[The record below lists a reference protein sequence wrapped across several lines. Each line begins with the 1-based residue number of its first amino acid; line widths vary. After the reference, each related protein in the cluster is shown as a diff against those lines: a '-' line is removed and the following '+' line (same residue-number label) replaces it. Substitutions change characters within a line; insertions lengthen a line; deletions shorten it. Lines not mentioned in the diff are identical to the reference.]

1 MANRPDA
8 KLKLLM
14 VMRALFEETDADH
27 GITVDQLVEWLA
39 MRGVEGERK
48 SVQRDIETLQE
59 FGLNVVRRRSECVT
73 YRLIDPLLSMNQWEM
88 AVDAVQ
94 SSPCLD
100 ARKTFEIVDGIGRL
114 VSRFQRERL
123 DRKLATPKRVKMSS
137 EHALE
142 NLEIVR
148 EALSKRKKIAFRYAT
163 RDTDDGLFEHFG
175 GNEHSTTTIE
185 VVYAMGFYYLVAF
198 EERYKDI
205 AYYRLDR
212 MLDASVACDAAVR
225 HEKIANY
232 RADDQGIISFGP
244 YEAEVT
250 TVELCVARR
259 FVGAVVDR
267 FGTDIA
273 IRPDEGDPMD
283 CALVRVKVALTPMFY
298 SWLLGLGESMVV
310 AKPKRVREE
319 FVGYLKRSLALYQ
332 GAEEDV
338 LASEEQN
345 A

>member
-27 GITVDQLVEWLA
+27 GITIDQLVEWLA
-39 MRGVEGERK
+39 LRGVEGERK
-48 SVQRDIETLQE
+48 SVQRDIEILQE
-59 FGLNVVRRRSECVT
+59 FGLNIVRRRSECVT
-73 YRLIDPLLSMNQWEM
+73 YRLIDPLLSAAQWEM
-88 AVDAVQ
+88 VVDAVQ

-100 ARKTFEIVDGIGRL
+100 AGETFEIVDGVGRL

-123 DRKLATPKRVKMSS
+123 DCKLATPKRVKMSS

-142 NLEIVR
+142 NLAIVR
-148 EALSKRKKIAFRYAT
+148 DALSKRKKVAFRYAT
-163 RDTDDGLFEHFG
+163 RDTDGGLFEHFG
-175 GNEHSTTTIE
+175 GNEHSTTPID
-185 VVYAMGFYYLVAF
+185 VVYAMGFYYLAAF
-198 EERYKDI
+198 EERCEDI
-205 AYYRLDR
+205 TYYRLDR
-212 MLDASVACDAAVR
+212 MLDASVTGDAAVR

-232 RADDQGIISFGP
+232 RADDKGIVSFGP

-250 TVELCVARR
+250 TVELRVARR

-267 FGTDIA
+267 FGADIA
-273 IRPDEGDPMD
+273 IRPDGRNPMNY
-283 CALVRVKVALTPMFY
+283 ALMHVKVALTPMFY
-298 SWLLGLGESMVV
+298 SWLLGFGESVVV

-332 GAEEDV
+332 STEEDTS
-338 LASEEQN
+338 AGKE
-345 A
+345 